1 MRKTLVFHE
10 ENKTLVF
17 LFKEYVKGMPGLI
30 IYLRA

>member
-17 LFKEYVKGMPGLI
+17 LYKEYVKGMPGSLFI
-30 IYLRA
+30 